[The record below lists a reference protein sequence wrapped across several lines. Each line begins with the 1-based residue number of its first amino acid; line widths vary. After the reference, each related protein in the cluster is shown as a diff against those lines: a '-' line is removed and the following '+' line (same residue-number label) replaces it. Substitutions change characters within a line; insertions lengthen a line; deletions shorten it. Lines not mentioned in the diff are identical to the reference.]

1 MKMRYKIAG
10 MRRKVVSIIF
20 EKSEEEIEYADL
32 LRARARDYAKQK
44 IDLRPRDERSQ
55 WFADWDGYHEVM
67 VAEWDSLRAR
77 TYFWR
82 RKANASL
89 VELPLENDRE
99 GYWERLDGTLWL
111 LTDKG
116 VAYVR
121 SQVRAER
128 QASREPWVRVSPLL
142 VSSLALFISLISI
155 LWGR

>member
-1 MKMRYKIAG
+1 
-10 MRRKVVSIIF
+10 MRRKAISIIL
-20 EKSEEEIEYADL
+20 EKPEEEIDYEDL

-44 IDLRPRDERSQ
+44 VGLRTRDERSK
-55 WFADWDGYHEVM
+55 WLSDWDGYHEVM
-67 VAEWDSLRAR
+67 VAERDSLRAR
-77 TYFWR
+77 TYLWR
-82 RKANASL
+82 QKTYANL
-89 VELPLENDRE
+89 VELPPENDRE
-99 GYWERLDGTLWL
+99 GYWERFDDTIWL

-142 VSSLALFISLISI
+142 ISGLALFISLISI